1 MDEIG
6 NDNCGPLFLPIRAN
20 SSGKRGRKRPKP
32 RFASVTAAIPSVQL
46 LPSIN
51 KGRGRLFHIR
61 DSPKS
66 TGSGTKQIVLIFT
79 GNQSLVDS
87 ITNEYYKT
95 RRCTTVRNSDDQA
108 IPLRWVST
116 PICILS
122 ASAASEH
129 QQHHWI
135 SSISTTVSSTASA
148 HQQH

>member
-6 NDNCGPLFLPIRAN
+6 NDNCGPLFPPIRAN

-66 TGSGTKQIVLIFT
+66 TGSGTKQIATIFT
-79 GNQSLVDS
+79 SNETLVDS
-87 ITNEYYKT
+87 ITNEYYTKVVFSLIIKDYKKSLLNAT
-95 RRCTTVRNSDDQA
+95 LNFGIVG
-108 IPLRWVST
+108 
-116 PICILS
+116 
-122 ASAASEH
+122 
-129 QQHHWI
+129 
-135 SSISTTVSSTASA
+135 
-148 HQQH
+148 